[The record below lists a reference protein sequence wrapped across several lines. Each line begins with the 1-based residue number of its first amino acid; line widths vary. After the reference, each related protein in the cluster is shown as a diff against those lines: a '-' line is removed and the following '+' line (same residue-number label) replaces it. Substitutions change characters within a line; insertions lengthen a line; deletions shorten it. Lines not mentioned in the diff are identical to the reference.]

1 MARGVSSTSHA
12 NTPNPL
18 VFLICPSPWQQRALV
33 AHEDPGAKPV
43 TYGEILRIPWA
54 NHFGSHKSLGE
65 PDFCAGKGCSCT
77 SGSRGS
83 P

>member
-43 TYGEILRIPWA
+43 TYGEIVIHL
-54 NHFGSHKSLGE
+54 
-65 PDFCAGKGCSCT
+65 T
-77 SGSRGS
+77 SAQLYLYSQMPSYKAHGTSQILY
-83 P
+83 